1 MTVRPRSRVVQL
13 CRLLW
18 LLPLAAC
25 ATPRATDFKAAEAD
39 RWEASNRRV
48 YQFNKRLDRNV
59 IKPISTAYRTVVPP
73 AARHGITNLY
83 SNYGE
88 PANLMNALLQG
99 KISQAFRTLDRFI
112 INSTIG
118 IAGIADNAT
127 DLGRPQ
133 EREDFGQTFAVWGID
148 AGPYMVLPL
157 FGPST
162 LRDSFG
168 LAFDIVI
175 DPADF
180 SRNAAFSPSIYW
192 RIGQL
197 ATRVINFRARVTE
210 QGGDAL
216 LADSLDEYALVK
228 SIYLQNRRSA
238 IYDGNPPPDPED
250 DSEFEPEEPETPAPQ
265 ALAAEPPTA
274 APAAAAPAA
283 SEPAPAPTADTND
296 APKPALPARQ

>member
-1 MTVRPRSRVVQL
+1 MTGRPRLRAMKL
-13 CRLLW
+13 CNLLW

-48 YQFNKRLDRNV
+48 YQFNKQLDRNV
-59 IKPISTAYRTVVPP
+59 IKPLSTAYRTVVPP

-88 PANLMNALLQG
+88 PANLMNAVLQG

-133 EREDFGQTFAVWGID
+133 EREDFGQTFAVWGIE

-168 LAFDIVI
+168 LAFDIII

-180 SRNAAFSPSIYW
+180 SRNAAFNPSIYW

-210 QGGDAL
+210 QGGDSL

-250 DSEFEPEEPETPAPQ
+250 ESDFQDEETP
-265 ALAAEPPTA
+265 
-274 APAAAAPAA
+274 APAAAAEPAA
-283 SEPAPAPTADTND
+283 ESVAEALPVDAPLPPTSTEDV
-296 APKPALPARQ
+296 PKPAPPVPQ

>member
-1 MTVRPRSRVVQL
+1 MLICGSV
-13 CRLLW
+13 CM
-18 LLPLAAC
+18 LPLAAC
-25 ATPRATDFKAAEAD
+25 ATPHATDFKAAEAD

-59 IKPISTAYRTVVPP
+59 IKPLANTYRTVVPT
-73 AARHGITNLY
+73 AARHGITNIY

-99 KISQAFRTLDRFI
+99 KIAQAFRTLDRLI
-112 INSTIG
+112 INTTLG
-118 IAGIADNAT
+118 VGGLADNAT
-127 DLGRPQ
+127 DLNRPQ
-133 EREDFGQTFAVWGID
+133 EREDFGQTFAAWGFE

-180 SRNAAFSPSIYW
+180 ARNAAFSPSIYW

-197 ATRVINFRARVTE
+197 ATRVINFRARLTE

-216 LADSLDEYALVK
+216 LADSLDEYALVR
-228 SIYLQNRRSA
+228 SVYLQNRRNA
-238 IYDGNPPPDPED
+238 IFDGNPPPDPEEED
-250 DSEFEPEEPETPAPQ
+250 DFESE
-265 ALAAEPPTA
+265 
-274 APAAAAPAA
+274 APAATPDAAP
-283 SEPAPAPTADTND
+283 EPKATPPV
-296 APKPALPARQ
+296 PE